1 MAIQN
6 EVVKFVAEMELDENT
21 VKEFTFGLKMAND
34 HCDEL
39 RKMIAANQKELM
51 KLSAAGKE
59 NTDEF
64 KNMKRELAE
73 NTSNLRKSTEQA
85 NKYASA
91 LGINQMTANQ
101 LKG

>member
-21 VKEFTFGLKMAND
+21 VKELTSGLKMAND

-39 RKMIAANQKELM
+39 RKTIAANQKELM

-64 KNMKRELAE
+64 KNLKRELAE

-85 NKYASA
+85 NKYVSVH
-91 LGINQMTANQ
+91 GVNQMTAN
-101 LKG
+101 